1 MQPWLFL
8 FCNCLLSISLTTLVR
23 DMKRFILQRLGLSV
37 ITVFLVCIIV
47 FFLTH
52 ILPGDVARQY
62 LGRGA
67 TEDDLINF
75 RRLFDLDKPLLTQ
88 LFSWINNLIHL
99 DLGQSMQYRGPVSE
113 LLGPAI
119 GYSAK
124 LAAVAFFLI
133 VPISIAGGV
142 IAAMNRGNKID
153 RAITVG
159 GLSAAVIPEFVW
171 AIILVLVFGVTFQ
184 VFPVSAFPGRGQYS
198 IFDQIWHL
206 VLPSISL
213 LLVLFGYIARIT
225 RAGVIEALDSDYMR
239 TAVLKGLSRRKAV
252 IKHVLRNALLPTIA
266 VIASQVPYLIGG
278 LIAVE
283 IVFNYPGFGTILK
296 GAVDARDYSVL
307 QAGVVVSSLVIVS
320 FQLIAD
326 VLFALLNPRIRQKI
340 SE

>member
-1 MQPWLFL
+1 
-8 FCNCLLSISLTTLVR
+8 
-23 DMKRFILQRLGLSV
+23 MKRFILQRLGLAV
-37 ITVFLVCIIV
+37 ITVFLVCVIV

-67 TEDDLINF
+67 TEDDLRDF

-88 LFSWINNLIHL
+88 LFSWIDDLIHF

-119 GYSAK
+119 GYSSK
-124 LAAVAFFLI
+124 LAAVAFLII
-133 VPISIAGGV
+133 VPLSIAGGV
-142 IAAMNRGNKID
+142 LAAVNRGKKID

-171 AIILVLVFGVTFQ
+171 AIILVLLFGVTFEI
-184 VFPVSAFPGRGQYS
+184 FPVTAFPGKG
-198 IFDQIWHL
+198 DKTVLNQIWHL

-239 TAVLKGLSRRKAV
+239 TAVLKGLTRRKAV
-252 IKHVLRNALLPTIA
+252 VKHVLRNALLPTIA

-326 VLFALLNPRIRQKI
+326 ILFAVLNPRIRQKI